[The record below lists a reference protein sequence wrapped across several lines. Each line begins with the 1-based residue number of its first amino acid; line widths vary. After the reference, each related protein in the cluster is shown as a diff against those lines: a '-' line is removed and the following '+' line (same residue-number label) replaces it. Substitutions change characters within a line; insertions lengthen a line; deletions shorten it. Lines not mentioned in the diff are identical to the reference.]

1 VERKKYILFILL
13 ISVIGIFNLAKNG
26 RAYYTYI
33 WYFNTNDDTYYN
45 DETIHINASWDLDY
59 NPSFEVSYIRI
70 MIYDK
75 SDKLLWNSSLYEQI
89 GTHLEGEWNIRIQ
102 DLDLPFNNT
111 SNTLSIRFFYYFYS
125 LNSIVEYFIET
136 IEIQAVKR
144 NITCELID
152 FQPNL
157 NYEEIL
163 HFKARF
169 YLLEN
174 NSNLVNHIV
183 TVKIISENKIRYIKN
198 FTTNASGIIEI
209 SISSFE
215 NFTIGKN
222 SLIFELRGNI
232 FFDNAIF
239 EYEFSFGTQQE
250 DESDSKESQSE
261 IKNENT
267 MVYISLISMLSISF
281 LVLISMKYSI
291 LKNQK
296 KSLLK
301 AKDT

>member
-1 VERKKYILFILL
+1 MERKKYILFILL

-33 WYFNTNDDTYYN
+33 WYFNTDDDTYYN

-125 LNSIVEYFIET
+125 LALIAEYFIDT
-136 IEIQAVKR
+136 IEIQAIKR

-169 YLLEN
+169 YSLEN
-174 NSNLVNHIV
+174 NSNLVNHII
-183 TVKIISENKIRYIKN
+183 TVKIVSESKILYIKN
-198 FTTNASGIIEI
+198 FTTNFSGIIEVLI
-209 SISSFE
+209 PPFE
-215 NFTIGKN
+215 NLTIGPNYLMFEIKGN
-222 SLIFELRGNI
+222 SFFESST
-232 FFDNAIF
+232 F
-239 EYEFSFGTQQE
+239 EYELFIETQLE
-250 DESDSKESQSE
+250 EESDSKDSQSE
-261 IKNENT
+261 IKNENSFV
-267 MVYISLISMLSISF
+267 MISLISMLSISF
-281 LVLISMKYSI
+281 LALFSIKYI
-291 LKNQK
+291 IIK
-296 KSLLK
+296 KPKEL
-301 AKDT
+301 

>member
-1 VERKKYILFILL
+1 VEIKKYILFILL

-33 WYFNTNDDTYYN
+33 WYFNTDNDTYYN

-70 MIYDK
+70 MVYDK
-75 SDKLLWNSSLYEQI
+75 SDKLLWNSSLYDQI
-89 GTHLEGEWNIRIQ
+89 GTHLEGEWNIKIQ

-125 LNSIVEYFIET
+125 LALIAEYFIET
-136 IEIQAVKR
+136 IEIQVIKR

-152 FQPNL
+152 FQPYL
-157 NYEEIL
+157 NYEEVL
-163 HFKARF
+163 DFKARF
-169 YLLEN
+169 YSLEN

-198 FTTNASGIIEI
+198 ITTNASGIIQV
-209 SISSFE
+209 SIPSFE

-222 SLIFELRGNI
+222 ILIFELKGNN
-232 FFDNAIF
+232 FFDYAIF
-239 EYEFSFGTQQE
+239 EYEFSFGTQLE
-250 DESDSKESQSE
+250 EESDSKESQLE
-261 IKNENT
+261 TKNENNF
-267 MVYISLISMLSISF
+267 VIISLISMLSISF
-281 LVLISMKYSI
+281 LVLFSMKYCI

-296 KSLLK
+296 NSLLK
-301 AKDT
+301 AEDA